1 MECVTVLT
9 HDRLSNKVRIKALQR
24 RQEQMQQQHDAS
36 VGEALEAISGVLLE
50 QEQTIISQ
58 GKQIDALIDR
68 VVELNQL
75 LGR

>member
-9 HDRLSNKVRIKALQR
+9 HDQLSNKARLMVLQR
-24 RQEQMQQQHDAS
+24 KQEQMQQQYDAS
-36 VGEALEAISGVLLE
+36 VGDALEVISGVLLE

-58 GKQIDALIDR
+58 GKQIDALIAR